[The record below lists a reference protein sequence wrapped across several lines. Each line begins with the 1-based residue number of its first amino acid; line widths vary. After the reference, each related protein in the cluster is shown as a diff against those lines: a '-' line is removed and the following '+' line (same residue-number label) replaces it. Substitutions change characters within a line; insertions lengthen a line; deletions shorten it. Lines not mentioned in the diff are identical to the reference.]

1 MKRLIT
7 KISSFNLKNSPIK
20 YLILFKRFTKWK
32 RNTFKKK
39 DNVQDLKSIQ
49 TESSI
54 NRYKIEEL
62 KECTFHPKI
71 NQSSSTR
78 NFKNKKTIESDDDSS
93 VYIRLYSNFKKYNLK
108 KEAKKKEKDEI
119 EKKEI
124 SFSPKLNKSF
134 KSKSISISN
143 KNFGERLQ
151 YYKDK
156 RNKNI
161 EKLEETI
168 KKNEQ
173 EKYTFQ
179 PHLNKNRGRS
189 KIKEEVKKKEEEE
202 KPKLRKNLDIK
213 RLERLYS
220 SYKNKKSKI
229 RKIQEEMDKEE
240 GITFKPYI
248 NTENSFYQKEFSE
261 KKSEILNNYKSD
273 RNPNHVKSQKS
284 LDLQNNFNPFNQ
296 PKKRVYSSK
305 EKEIITQN
313 IINRLYGE
321 GLQQHLLRNN
331 IQPMQYSKGYYE

>member
-1 MKRLIT
+1 M
-7 KISSFNLKNSPIK
+7 K

-39 DNVQDLKSIQ
+39 DSIQDLKSIQ

-54 NRYKIEEL
+54 NRYKIDEL

-78 NFKNKKTIESDDDSS
+78 NFKNKKTIESEDDSS

-108 KEAKKKEKDEI
+108 KEVKQKEKDEF

-134 KSKSISISN
+134 KSKSISN
-143 KNFGERLQ
+143 KNFDERLK

-156 RNKNI
+156 KNKNI
-161 EKLEETI
+161 EKLEESI
-168 KKNEQ
+168 KKIEQ

-189 KIKEEVKKKEEEE
+189 KTKEEVKKKEEEE
-202 KPKLRKNLDIK
+202 KPKLRKTLDIK

-229 RKIQEEMDKEE
+229 RKIQEEMEKEE

-261 KKSEILNNYKSD
+261 KKSEILNSHKSE
-273 RNPNHVKSQKS
+273 RYPNHFKSQKS
-284 LDLQNNFNPFNQ
+284 LDIQNNLNTYNQ
-296 PKKRVYSSK
+296 PKKRIYSSK

-331 IQPMQYSKGYYE
+331 IQPMQYSKGYE